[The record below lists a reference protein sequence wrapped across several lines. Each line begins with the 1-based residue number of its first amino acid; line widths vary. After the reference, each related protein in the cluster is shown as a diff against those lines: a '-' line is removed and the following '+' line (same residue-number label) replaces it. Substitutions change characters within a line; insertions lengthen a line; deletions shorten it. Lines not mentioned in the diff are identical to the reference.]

1 MKILNELLYT
11 KNHEW
16 VRVEGDKAYIG
27 VTDYAQDHLGSIVFV
42 ELPEEGDELEAND
55 SIASVESVKAA
66 SDVYTPI
73 SGEVVQINEELED
86 DPGLLNKDAYKN
98 WVAVINIGNKDEL
111 KGLLSPEDYEKVCK
125 EA

>member
-1 MKILNELLYT
+1 MKILKELLYT

-16 VRVEGDKAYIG
+16 VRVEDDKAYIG
-27 VTDYAQDHLGSIVFV
+27 VTDYAQKHLGSIVFV
-42 ELPEEGDELEAND
+42 ELPEEGDELGAND
-55 SIASVESVKAA
+55 SLATVESVKAA

-73 SGEVVQINEELED
+73 SGEVLQINEELED

-98 WVAVINIGNKDEL
+98 WVAVINIRNKDEL
-111 KGLLSPEDYEKVCK
+111 KELLSPEDYEKVCK

>member
-1 MKILNELLYT
+1 MKILNELFYT

-27 VTDYAQDHLGSIVFV
+27 VTDYAQKHLGNIVFV
-42 ELPEEGDELEAND
+42 ELPEEGDEIGAND
-55 SIASVESVKAA
+55 SLAAVESVKAA

-73 SGEVVQINEELED
+73 SGEVAEINTELED
-86 DPGLLNKDAYKN
+86 DPGLLNKDPYGN
-98 WVAVINIGNKDEL
+98 WVAAINMSNKDEL
-111 KGLLSPEDYEKVCK
+111 KELLSPEDYEKVCK